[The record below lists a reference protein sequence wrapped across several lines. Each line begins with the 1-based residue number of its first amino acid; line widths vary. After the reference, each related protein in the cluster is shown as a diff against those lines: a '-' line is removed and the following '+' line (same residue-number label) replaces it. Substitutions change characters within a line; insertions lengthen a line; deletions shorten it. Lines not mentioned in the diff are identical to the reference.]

1 VVAVLRCGSLTMQAA
16 RKPALGVLLA
26 MSVGVAAAAD
36 QPRKAFVD
44 AWRGRRVE
52 VKRTLYTL
60 VYNERG
66 RFGKVYHDK
75 REGLL
80 VVTPSAGSYLQFD
93 GRDAEADISGRD
105 PQQIVDRI
113 GEVYRRSEA
122 LEIGFYLRIEPVL
135 VSTYPPGGTLIVRD
149 VAVERNRVRLT
160 FASVAADAP
169 AEQVATGLMIQW
181 PTDFSANFTERPLVE
196 SLIGQVVGQGA
207 QNSRAVTG
215 IRN

>member
-1 VVAVLRCGSLTMQAA
+1 MQT
-16 RKPALGVLLA
+16 RI
-26 MSVGVAAAAD
+26 AAAALIVALSPGVGTGAD
-36 QPRKAFVD
+36 QPRKAFTE

-52 VKRTLYTL
+52 IKRTLYTL

-66 RFGKVYHDK
+66 KLGKVHHDK

-93 GRDAEADISGRD
+93 GRDSEADISGRD

-122 LEIGFYLRIEPVL
+122 LEIGFYLRIEPTL
-135 VSTYPPGGTLIVRD
+135 VATFPPGGTLVVKD

-160 FASVAADAP
+160 FASTAADAP
-169 AEQVATGLMIQW
+169 ADQVATGLTIQW
-181 PTDFSANFTERPLVE
+181 PTDFSPNFTERPLIDG
-196 SLIGQVVGQGA
+196 LIRQFA
-207 QNSRAVTG
+207 ADWSAATAATAR
-215 IRN
+215 